1 MDIEMQ
7 NHQHQQQQMNEFQA
21 MLDAA
26 TAAAS
31 SSNSN
36 STNGSGQGQQEGY
49 DTTAMQANLLQQQVC
64 RYSLYIP
71 FLSLPLT
78 LRHSLLPLLTAT
90 ARTHPHAIANDL
102 W

>member
-36 STNGSGQGQQEGY
+36 SINESGQGQQDGY
-49 DTTAMQANLLQQQVC
+49 DPTAMQANLLQQQVC
-64 RYSLYIP
+64 DMPYT
-71 FLSLPLT
+71 FLSFHWLNSPAFPSPFADGYSSNT
-78 LRHSLLPLLTAT
+78 STCSRQ
-90 ARTHPHAIANDL
+90 
-102 W
+102 